1 MSREAK
7 LPPPEEDE
15 FFHADLIGLQA
26 VDSENRTLGE
36 IVAMHNFGAG
46 DLIELRLAASGMTTL
61 LPFSKAVVPMIDLDK
76 GRVVIELPNEVE
88 GDDADRDE
96 VRE

>member
-1 MSREAK
+1 
-7 LPPPEEDE
+7 
-15 FFHADLIGLQA
+15 
-26 VDSENRTLGE
+26 
-36 IVAMHNFGAG
+36 
-46 DLIELRLAASGMTTL
+46 
-61 LPFSKAVVPMIDLDK
+61 MIDLDK